1 MHLHPFLITTLRE
14 PNMAR
19 IFLLIVAVS
28 FLASCSGEPDWTD
41 AERDNARYI
50 SLAFLEENQAT
61 RIAISVSSPGFLP
74 PGDAAR
80 IVAHLE
86 QALEYAE
93 AVNDDVLDKLNSQI
107 RNHWRTEFQEGMQ
120 MRLAK
125 YREGDLESAI
135 NGHQLLVQFGDW
147 WTANNQIIKF
157 PKFRIAR
164 SIRVIATDPRGRI
177 F

>member
-1 MHLHPFLITTLRE
+1 MV
-14 PNMAR
+14 R
-19 IFLLIVAVS
+19 IFLLIVGVF

-41 AERDNARYI
+41 AEKDNARYI
-50 SLAFLEENQAT
+50 LLAFLEENQAT
-61 RIAISVSSPGFLP
+61 RYSISSPGFLP
-74 PGDAAR
+74 PEDTAQ

-93 AVNDDVLDKLNSQI
+93 AVNDDVLDKLNLQI
-107 RNHWRTEFQEGMQ
+107 RNHWRTEFQEGIQ
-120 MRLAK
+120 LRLAK

-157 PKFRIAR
+157 PKIRKAR